1 MVSIVKPVIKRI
13 SSGSKESQYAEMQRE
28 YTMLNQKNHLTVSD
42 VRKQYTSFFERVM
55 VLYNLTLSKNEKDH
69 DVEDVKRFTTELY
82 ETGRISDYTKKTID
96 ESIADFTL
104 LLSGQTKKRNID
116 LDYLYARIDLATD
129 GINAE
134 IGALIH

>member
-13 SSGSKESQYAEMQRE
+13 SSGPKESQYAEMQRE

-69 DVEDVKRFTTELY
+69 DVEDVKRFATELY
-82 ETGRISDYTKKTID
+82 ETGHIDDYDKKAIDEALDDFTSLLSVQSNKWDIDLEYLDARISIAT
-96 ESIADFTL
+96 ES
-104 LLSGQTKKRNID
+104 
-116 LDYLYARIDLATD
+116 
-129 GINAE
+129 INAE